1 MNQAN
6 APPKSG
12 RRFYSIVP
20 NDEGTVDVL
29 LNPDTHPMATED
41 GVTDY
46 SITALIVRCVDPE
59 DPRFGGDL
67 EAHIRANF
75 TAWCDSGKPIEI

>member
-29 LNPDTHPMATED
+29 LNPDAHPMTTED
-41 GVTDY
+41 GATDY
-46 SITALIVRCVDPE
+46 SIIYAPISRHGATAENP
-59 DPRFGGDL
+59 
-67 EAHIRANF
+67 
-75 TAWCDSGKPIEI
+75 